1 MRHSIRRLLTAALP
15 AAALVLASCSGLP
28 LAEQQAARLQ
38 RYEAY
43 AGKPVRELRWYTG
56 YKRWS
61 PLSADKLLVWTNLN
75 TPYLVTVY
83 HPCTNLLFAHG
94 IGITSTVDI
103 VQARFDFVTADG
115 WRCMI
120 STIQPIDYQRM
131 QQDERKAHAARAGSP
146 QR

>member
-1 MRHSIRRLLTAALP
+1 MGPSIERLLSAALL
-15 AAALVLASCSGLP
+15 AAALTLASCSGIP
-28 LAEQQAARLQ
+28 LAQRQSVRLH

-43 AGKPVRELRWYTG
+43 AGKPVREFRWNTG

-61 PLSADKLLVWTNLN
+61 PLSPQQLLVWTDLDQ
-75 TPYLVTVY
+75 PYLVTVF
-83 HPCTNLLFAHG
+83 HPCTDLMLARH
-94 IGITSTVDI
+94 IGITSTVNT

-120 STIQPIDYQRM
+120 SRIQPIDYRRLQR
-131 QQDERKAHAARAGSP
+131 DAHRAPGAAGKP